1 MEGTFLLI
9 LFTLSQGL
17 FLATSSIHHHD
28 ADSNSTLQDPCVSF
42 SIIDENW
49 RYFNNTVE
57 EDHCDKNITEGWYRM
72 DINGRPATIPTV
84 CIKGPACGVRVPLHI
99 EFIYDE
105 PLPGQIEEA
114 SICGSHHIE
123 GKWDCCVLRRMT
135 QVKHCDGFYVYKLT
149 PLDRCNAVYCVIGD
163 TNDVGRFTVKTGE
176 TVHPSDYGM
185 HGFSY
190 SSPTNPDHDLRDNH
204 DNLNPPIR
212 TRDITSVLED
222 QPITCN
228 DGYFPCRDN
237 KECYHNASRCD
248 NEFNCIDR
256 SDEIHCPPVN
266 YCPEGSYK
274 CGNGRCAV
282 KSEDCRQA
290 SYSELSTN
298 IISPSTAYS
307 INPQK
312 TKTIDST
319 TSQSVNLETML
330 SFHPTTVKHFEVQTS
345 HTTYLTNAEIR
356 TSSWGTNMQSGTH
369 RTPNHSDRTSTQGIF
384 RTTRH
389 TPITYTFPIRG
400 NDRRGL
406 HTTAR
411 TTVQSPELPSN
422 PNKLSSSKIPLYS
435 TSRSEVQSFKSLK
448 TQTILSSS
456 LSQNVLSSTG
466 TNSRNIHPTSS
477 ITFLPTNIAVLS
489 LDQPIFSSTQ
499 NVPSGETY
507 MEIKRNSLLESSTS
521 SILFGSPLSSSANSH
536 FQLLLFDSSSSNADA
551 SLRTENEALTLL
563 NAASQKTVISTTSGQ
578 NSNQTVSLSSIQ
590 TDNWNYSISVDSSLF
605 SESAERKDV
614 SDPITPTVRARKYQS
629 RISNG
634 DNVHYQTKDSMYQ
647 LSSATY
653 ASSVMN
659 HLTYEENV
667 VFSEN
672 KIHTERH
679 FPLPSISS
687 EKTLSLA
694 KLQSSFS
701 SRISHFSTT
710 LTKPSLFVQKRSSST
725 IRESSLD
732 SVWNNTTT
740 VNSTTPRA
748 KSIFVE
754 NLGLFIIIIVISV
767 VCIVCVICGYI
778 CIRRKVQSRS
788 WTCRQE
794 EYYTKCEKDLLMT
807 SHPRKSLFLENPVPD
822 EDILDDENQMTEK
835 DSLRLSL
842 ETIDIGSATTA
853 SLHDSSDG
861 YVIPISE
868 LETTEHPDTTE
879 DTKF

>member
-1 MEGTFLLI
+1 MVGTFLLR

-17 FLATSSIHHHD
+17 FIATSSINHHD
-28 ADSNSTLQDPCVSF
+28 ADSNSTFQDPCVSF
-42 SIIDENW
+42 SIIDDNW
-49 RYFNNTVE
+49 RYFNNTVA

-190 SSPTNPDHDLRDNH
+190 SSPTNPDHDLRDTH
-204 DNLNPPIR
+204 DNLNHPIR
-212 TRDITSVLED
+212 TRDITSVSED
-222 QPITCN
+222 QPITCDN
-228 DGYFPCRDN
+228 GYLPCRDN
-237 KECYHNASRCD
+237 KECYHNATRCN
-248 NEFNCIDR
+248 NEFNCVDR
-256 SDEIHCPPVN
+256 SDELNCQPVI
-266 YCPEGSYK
+266 YCPEGAYK

-282 KSEDCRQA
+282 TSEDCRMA
-290 SYSELSTN
+290 SSSEISTN
-298 IISPSTAYS
+298 LNSHSTAYS

-319 TSQSVNLETML
+319 TSQSVDFETKL
-330 SFHPTTVKHFEVQTS
+330 RVHPTTVQHFELQTS
-345 HTTYLTNAEIR
+345 FITYLTDAEIT
-356 TSSWGTNMQSGTH
+356 TSSRSTKMQSDTY
-369 RTPNHSDRTSTQGIF
+369 RTRYHSDRAPTQGIF

-411 TTVQSPELPSN
+411 TTAQSPELPSN

-448 TQTILSSS
+448 TPTILSPS

-466 TNSRNIHPTSS
+466 TNSNNIHPSSS

-489 LDQPIFSSTQ
+489 LDQPIFPSTQ
-499 NVPSGETY
+499 SVPSGETY
-507 MEIKRNSLLESSTS
+507 MEIKRNSLLDSSTS
-521 SILFGSPLSSSANSH
+521 SILFGSPLSLSDNSH
-536 FQLLLFDSSSSNADA
+536 FQLLLFDSSSSNTDA
-551 SLRTENEALTLL
+551 FVRTENEALTLL
-563 NAASQKTVISTTSGQ
+563 NAASQKTV
-578 NSNQTVSLSSIQ
+578 QTVSLSSIQ
-590 TDNWNYSISVDSSLF
+590 TDNMNYLISVDSSLF

-614 SDPITPTVRARKYQS
+614 SDSITPTVRA

-634 DNVHYQTKDSMYQ
+634 DNVHYQTKDSIYQ
-647 LSSATY
+647 LFSATY

-659 HLTYEENV
+659 PLTYEEIV
-667 VFSEN
+667 VFSGEN

-679 FPLPSISS
+679 FSLPSIYS

-710 LTKPSLFVQKRSSST
+710 LIKPSLFVQKGSSST
-725 IRESSLD
+725 IRESSMD

-740 VNSTTPRA
+740 VKSTTPRA

-754 NLGLFIIIIVISV
+754 NLGLFIIIIVISI

-868 LETTEHPDTTE
+868 LETTEHPETTE